1 MTDAIQIGEDDSVP
15 RLFSTVLLF
24 GFALTA
30 VSVIVPVS
38 SANAASAAV
47 QCKKLD
53 PNGRD
58 MGGDTHFSIAI
69 RDKKAD
75 LVAKML
81 ACGADVNLKSQE
93 GWAPLHTAAYY
104 GPASVIDLLISK
116 GAKVNPV
123 GDYDKMTPLHMAAS
137 YSDDPAVVQA
147 LLKHGADKSART
159 ESGKTALELA
169 ADKPAIAKLLK

>member
-1 MTDAIQIGEDDSVP
+1 MS
-15 RLFSTVLLF
+15 RLISKAVLF
-24 GFALTA
+24 GLVLGVAGTALPVAGAIAAPTA
-30 VSVIVPVS
+30 
-38 SANAASAAV
+38 A

-58 MGGDTHFSIAI
+58 SGGDPHFAIAI

-104 GPASVIDLLISK
+104 GPASVIDLLIAK
-116 GAKVNPV
+116 GADVNMA

-137 YSDDPAVVQA
+137 YGDDPAVVKA
-147 LLKHGADKSART
+147 LLKHGADKTAKT
-159 ESGKTALELA
+159 GSGKTALDLA
-169 ADKPAIAKLLK
+169 ADKPEIAKLLK

>member
-1 MTDAIQIGEDDSVP
+1 MSRLISSV
-15 RLFSTVLLF
+15 VLF
-24 GFALTA
+24 GLALTTGGL
-30 VSVIVPVS
+30 VP
-38 SANAASAAV
+38 ATTASAAPTAAE
-47 QCKKLD
+47 CKKLD

-58 MGGDTHFSIAI
+58 SGGDPHFAIAI

-104 GPASVIDLLISK
+104 GPASVIDLLVAK
-116 GAKVNPV
+116 GADVNAK

-137 YSDDPAVVQA
+137 YGDDPAVIKA
-147 LLKHGADKSART
+147 LLKHGADKTAKT

>member
-1 MTDAIQIGEDDSVP
+1 MSRLISSV
-15 RLFSTVLLF
+15 VLF
-24 GFALTA
+24 GLALTTGGL
-30 VSVIVPVS
+30 VP
-38 SANAASAAV
+38 ATAASAAPTAAE
-47 QCKKLD
+47 CKKLD

-58 MGGDTHFSIAI
+58 SGGDPHFAIAI

-104 GPASVIDLLISK
+104 GPANVIDLLVSK
-116 GAKVNPV
+116 GADVNAK

-137 YSDDPAVVQA
+137 YGDDPAVIKA
-147 LLKHGADKSART
+147 LLKHGADKTAKT

-169 ADKPAIAKLLK
+169 ADKPAITKLLK

>member
-1 MTDAIQIGEDDSVP
+1 MS
-15 RLFSTVLLF
+15 RLISSIVLF
-24 GFALTA
+24 GLALTTGGLVA
-30 VSVIVPVS
+30 
-38 SANAASAAV
+38 ATTASAAPTAAE
-47 QCKKLD
+47 CKKLD

-58 MGGDTHFSIAI
+58 SGGDPHFAIAI

-104 GPASVIDLLISK
+104 GPASVIDLLVSK
-116 GAKVNPV
+116 GADVNAA

-137 YSDDPAVVQA
+137 YGDDPAVIKA
-147 LLKHGADKSART
+147 LLKHGADKTAKT